1 MQMTGVHWKSLNF
14 VGDQHQHVFIFPKI
28 NALMTSTVQT
38 VSQVLGSSPDLLFCS
53 VKTIVSLIS
62 NNNES
67 AEATAWAQPA
77 EGMLPGKTLYLYKMC
92 FYSVL
97 EKIQVSLEFPK
108 DPTKIPKIPQD

>member
-1 MQMTGVHWKSLNF
+1 MFLFAKDKCPDDL
-14 VGDQHQHVFIFPKI
+14 
-28 NALMTSTVQT
+28 TVQT
-38 VSQVLGSSPDLLFCS
+38 VSEVLESSPDLLFCS

-108 DPTKIPKIPQD
+108 DQLKFQKYPRIRSF